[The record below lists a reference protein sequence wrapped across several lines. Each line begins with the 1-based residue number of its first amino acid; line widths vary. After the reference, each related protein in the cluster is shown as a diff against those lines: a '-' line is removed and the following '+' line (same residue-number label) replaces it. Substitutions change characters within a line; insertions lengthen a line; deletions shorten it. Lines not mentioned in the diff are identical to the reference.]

1 MAGVTRILIVE
12 DNPTDVTLMERQ
24 IRRVPMEFAIRR
36 VVTERDFLQ
45 ALDQFPPDLILSDHT
60 LPEFTARDVLHIG
73 RNRCPNVP
81 IIVVTGSL
89 GEETAA
95 EYIKEGATDYIVKHH
110 LERLGPA
117 VMRALTL
124 RHAQADQ
131 HRVQEELKASEGR
144 LRAILDAAL
153 DSVVTID
160 GDGVVLGWS
169 GKSESMFGWTTAEA
183 EGRQLSDLII
193 PERFRERHREGMR
206 RFLASGLGPILNRQI
221 EMPALRRDGE
231 EIPVEMAIVPIRLGT
246 GWAFSAFIRDLSE
259 RRKAEAVLQAAQT
272 RLAQVVS
279 ASVAVIY
286 ANQVIR
292 NTFQPTWVSDNVE
305 RLTGYT
311 VQEALAPGWWFEN
324 VHPDDQARAA
334 EELAGALVRQVFT
347 CEYRFRFRDG
357 SYRWIRDEARLLLD
371 ADGSP
376 VELIGTW
383 IDTTERRNLE
393 SQLQHAQR
401 LDAVGQ
407 LAGGIAHD
415 FNNVLTAISGNA
427 DLLLEQLAPSDSR
440 REDVEEI
447 RSATLR
453 AAALTRQLLAFSRR
467 QVLQPQVLDLAK
479 VLDKMERML
488 QRLIGEHIELVC
500 ELGAGQG
507 DVEVD
512 PSQIEQ
518 VLLNL
523 IVNARDAIAGT
534 GKITIATSNVTI
546 DAAYA
551 RSHPS
556 AISGEFVMLSVS
568 DTGRGMTAEVR
579 QRLFEPFFTTK
590 EVGQGTGLGLATV
603 YGIVKQ
609 SGGFIQVASEPG
621 QGSTFRVYMP
631 RVAKSGRRLSADAAT
646 DSACRGTET
655 ILLVEDEAAVRKV
668 ARGILE
674 HYGYRVLEARLPVEA
689 LALAH
694 SFSGTI
700 EIVVTD
706 VVMPGMNG
714 PEMVQ
719 QLLEQRPGLKVLY
732 ASGYPGST
740 IEHPG
745 VLTPDVGFLTKP
757 FTATALAKKV
767 RQILDAALA

>member
-1 MAGVTRILIVE
+1 MAGNTRILMVE
-12 DNPTDVTLMERQ
+12 DSPADMTLMERQ
-24 IRRVPMEFAIRR
+24 LRRIPIEFAVRR

-45 ALDQFPPDLILSDHT
+45 ALDQFPPDIILSDHS

-73 RNRCPNVP
+73 RSRCPNVP

-131 HRVQEELKASEGR
+131 RRVQEELKASESR

-160 GDGVVLGWS
+160 GNGVVVGWN
-169 GKSESMFGWTTAEA
+169 GKSESMFGWTSAEA
-183 EGRQLSDLII
+183 QGRSLSQLIV
-193 PERFRERHREGMR
+193 PERYRERHEEGLR

-221 EMPALRRDGE
+221 EMCALRRDGQ
-231 EIPVEMAIVPIRLGT
+231 EIPVELAIVPIRLET

-259 RRKAEAVLQAAQT
+259 RRQAEVVLQTAQN

-286 ANQVIR
+286 ATRVLN
-292 NTFQPTWVSDNVE
+292 NTFQPTWISDNIE
-305 RLTGYT
+305 RVTGYT
-311 VQEALAPGWWFEN
+311 VQEAITPGWWFEN
-324 VHPDDQARAA
+324 VHPGDQARAA
-334 EELAGALVRQVFT
+334 EELAGTLARGVFT

-357 SYRWIRDEARLLLD
+357 SYRWLRDEARLVVD
-371 ADGSP
+371 QDGKP
-376 VELIGTW
+376 LELIGTW

-427 DLLLEQLAPSDSR
+427 DLLLERLSPGDAG

-447 RSATLR
+447 RSATVR

-479 VLDKMERML
+479 VLHKMERML

-500 ELGAGQG
+500 ELGPGPG

-512 PSQIEQ
+512 PGQLEQ

-523 IVNARDAIAGT
+523 LVNARDAIAGT
-534 GKITIATSNVTI
+534 GKITIATSTVTI
-546 DAAYA
+546 DAVYA
-551 RSHPS
+551 RTHPS
-556 AISGEFVMLSVS
+556 AIPGEFVMLSVS
-568 DTGRGMTAEVR
+568 DTGRGMTPEVR

-609 SGGFIQVASEPG
+609 SGGFIEVTSEPG
-621 QGSTFRVYMP
+621 QGSRFRIYMP
-631 RVAKSGRRLSADAAT
+631 RVAKSGRRLSADSAT

-655 ILLVEDEAAVRKV
+655 VLLVEDEAAVRKV
-668 ARGILE
+668 ARSILE

-689 LALAH
+689 LALSH

-714 PEMVQ
+714 PEMVT
-719 QLLEQRPGLKVLY
+719 QLLARRPGLKVLY

-740 IEHPG
+740 VEHPG
-745 VLTPDVGFLTKP
+745 LLTPEVGFLTKP
-757 FTATALAKKV
+757 FTATALASKV
-767 RQILDAALA
+767 RQILDTAPA

>member
-1 MAGVTRILIVE
+1 MAQVTRILMVE
-12 DNPTDVTLMERQ
+12 DSLSDVTLMERQ
-24 IRRVPMEFAIRR
+24 LRRVPFKFAIRR

-45 ALDQFPPDLILSDHT
+45 ALDQFPPDIILSDHT

-131 HRVQEELKASEGR
+131 CRVQEELKASESR

-160 GDGVVLGWS
+160 GEGVIVGWN
-169 GKSESMFGWTTAEA
+169 GKSESMFGWTAAEA
-183 EGRQLSDLII
+183 EGRRLSELII
-193 PERFRERHREGMR
+193 PEPYREKYHDGLR
-206 RFLASGLGPILNRQI
+206 RFLVSELGPLLNHQI
-221 EMPALRRDGE
+221 EMPALCRDGQ
-231 EIPVEMAIVPIRLGT
+231 EIPVELAIVPIRLGT

-259 RRKAEAVLQAAQT
+259 RRKAEAVLQAAQA

-286 ANQVIR
+286 ATRVLR

-305 RLTGYT
+305 RLTGYA
-311 VQEALAPGWWFEN
+311 VHEALAPRWWFEN

-334 EELAGALVRQVFT
+334 EELAGTLVRQVFS

-371 ADGSP
+371 ADGNP

-383 IDTTERRNLE
+383 IDITERRNLE
-393 SQLQHAQR
+393 AQLQHAQR
-401 LDAVGQ
+401 LDAIGQ

-427 DLLLEQLAPSDSR
+427 DLLLEQLAPGDSR

-453 AAALTRQLLAFSRR
+453 AATLTRQLLAFSRR
-467 QVLQPQVLDLAK
+467 QVLQPQVLNLAK

-488 QRLIGEHIELVC
+488 QRLLGEHIELVC
-500 ELGAGQG
+500 EPEAAQG

-512 PSQIEQ
+512 PGQIEQ

-523 IVNARDAIAGT
+523 VVNARDAIAGT

-546 DAAYA
+546 DATYA

-556 AISGEFVMLSVS
+556 ATSGEFVMLSVS

-590 EVGQGTGLGLATV
+590 EAGHGTGLGLATV

-621 QGSTFRVYMP
+621 QGATFRVYMP

-646 DSACRGTET
+646 DNACRGTET
-655 ILLVEDEAAVRKV
+655 ILLVEDETAVRKV

-706 VVMPGMNG
+706 VVMPGMSG
-714 PEMVQ
+714 PEMVK
-719 QLLEQRPGLKVLY
+719 QLLQLRPGIKVLY
-732 ASGYPGST
+732 ASGYPGFT
-740 IEHPG
+740 IEHPS
-745 VLTPDVGFLTKP
+745 VLTPEVGFLTKP
-757 FTATALAKKV
+757 FTATTLAKKV
-767 RQILDAALA
+767 RQILDTVPA